1 MKKTLSIILLFL
13 IFLKVSSQ
21 TNRFIYEL
29 QYRKDSTQ
37 DYRKNLMVLDINPEE
52 TKFYDYNFIEYDSL
66 NKNNVNGISSR
77 YSTKTDQVLIR
88 KKDSGQN
95 FWYRDFFDYFVTT
108 TNDDIKWKLL
118 PETQTYNG
126 YKLQKAIASF
136 GGRNWTA
143 WFSKEINLQEG
154 PYKFRGLPGLI
165 FIIQDSDKNF
175 VYKLVKNIKLPETYD
190 TNEFIETHYGKNAI
204 PIKNEKF
211 NKYIENIY
219 KDPIRMFSSQIKEG
233 GKATFKNESV
243 ESIEELNKKK
253 AMLQNGIKERYIFIE
268 KDKSPRFE

>member
-95 FWYRDFFDYFVTT
+95 FWYRDFFDYFITT